1 MTILIIGLGTIGTT
15 YAYLFKK
22 SGYEVEHYIR
32 KDSPKSSIREVQ
44 VNLLDGRRSKQG
56 EESQDTYE
64 IKKQSAKSYDF
75 IFISV
80 PSGGIEQVIEML
92 NEEGIFGTLVLACGI
107 WEDRSYL
114 DRLMQGR
121 DYILAYPVAGGNMV
135 DNRLSCCVFD
145 HFMLE
150 KEGNTTI
157 PNYQDLVQLF
167 TDCQIHLEQPYNM
180 LEWIWLHMG
189 INAGVIS
196 VMGKHRDKG
205 ETTAVSAERLMTSS
219 RYLKEAVQTI
229 RETAKITE
237 TRGVRLGHYR
247 SELLV
252 YQLPTFIS
260 VPLMKRLFAKNR
272 LTRQIMVLHSN
283 LDDLFFVCDSF
294 YDYGKTNQIV
304 APAFYEAYEQALKNR

>member
-32 KDSPKSSIREVQ
+32 KDSPKSSIKEVQ
-44 VNLLDGRRSKQG
+44 VSLLDGRKNKQG
-56 EESQDTYE
+56 EESHDIYKV
-64 IKKQSAKSYDF
+64 KKQSATRYDF

-80 PSGGIEQVIEML
+80 PSGEIEQVIETL
-92 NEEGIFGTLVLACGI
+92 DEEGIFGTLVLACGI

-114 DRLMQGR
+114 DRLLQGR
-121 DYILAYPVAGGNMV
+121 DYILAYPVAGGNML
-135 DNRLSCCVFD
+135 DHRLNCCVFD

-150 KEGNTTI
+150 KEVNTAI
-157 PNYQDLVQLF
+157 PNYQELVQLF
-167 TDCQIHLEQPYNM
+167 TDCQIRLEQPYDM

-196 VMGKHRDKG
+196 VIGRHRESGD
-205 ETTAVSAERLMTSS
+205 TTAVSAERLMTSS
-219 RYLKEAVQTI
+219 QYLKEAVQTI
-229 RETAKITE
+229 RETTKITAA
-237 TRGVRLGHYR
+237 RGVRLGDYR
-247 SELLV
+247 SEFFA

-272 LTRQIMVLHSN
+272 LTRQIMTLHSN
-283 LDDLFFVCDSF
+283 LNDLFFVCNSF
-294 YDYGKTNQIV
+294 YDYGKADQV
-304 APAFYEAYEQALKNR
+304 AAPVFYKAYEEALKKR